1 MGTGLPPEQA
11 LRCVYSNMAYAQYCV
26 CQLEFISIIP
36 PYPCDNSLGFDKLI
50 ASMHATAFIVLV
62 PPGVES

>member
-11 LRCVYSNMAYAQYCV
+11 LGCVYINTAYARYCV
-26 CQLEFISIIP
+26 CRLEFISIIP
-36 PYPCDNSLGFDKLI
+36 PYPCDNSLGFDKLR
-50 ASMHATAFIVLV
+50 ASMRVTAFIVLV